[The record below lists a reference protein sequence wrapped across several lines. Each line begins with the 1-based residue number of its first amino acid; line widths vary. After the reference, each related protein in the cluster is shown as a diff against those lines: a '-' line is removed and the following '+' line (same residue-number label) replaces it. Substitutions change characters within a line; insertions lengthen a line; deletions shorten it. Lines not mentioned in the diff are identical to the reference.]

1 MADLPVR
8 PLVSRLYMADAFG
21 ESRLRRYMFTPEST
35 FFASESAIYRRN
47 VSCQSSKSAIHKAD
61 TLKNGLIVVWP
72 ESGAQSE
79 TKRASRFIPPFSV
92 DVMARWRYLAVT
104 RRNVF
109 KTRAAFHTV
118 LSAPYDGAGNVNSK
132 RKKEEG
138 DMGQLDSGNAA
149 WILTSASLVFLMTPG
164 VAFFYGG
171 MVRAKAVLNMMIMEA
186 AALSVTMV
194 IWVLWGWSI
203 AYAGTSVGGVFGDP
217 ATGFLLKDSM
227 VSDGGV
233 FTSASLN
240 SNNYPVSVDVA
251 FQSAFAMITVALIC
265 GAIAERVKYS
275 TWMIF
280 VALWITFDYAPL
292 GKRKGFGT
300 QPFRPHNV
308 PFVMLG
314 AFLLWFGWFGFNA
327 GSAFAANGTA
337 GYAWVSTSAATAAA
351 MLSWGFTEK
360 IRTGH
365 YTAMGAASGIV
376 AGLVAITPAADVVS
390 PLWAIVLGAIAG
402 VLTCLA
408 CGLKFKLGYDDSLDV
423 VGVHGVGGFTGT
435 VLIGFFG
442 EGTGLFAGG
451 DWKQLVVQL
460 IVALVAIIWSAVVT
474 GIIAFALEKTI
485 GWRVTE
491 AQEVGGIDLAD
502 QGERAYDF
510 AGTASSVLKEVK

>member
-1 MADLPVR
+1 M
-8 PLVSRLYMADAFG
+8 
-21 ESRLRRYMFTPEST
+21 
-35 FFASESAIYRRN
+35 
-47 VSCQSSKSAIHKAD
+47 
-61 TLKNGLIVVWP
+61 
-72 ESGAQSE
+72 
-79 TKRASRFIPPFSV
+79 
-92 DVMARWRYLAVT
+92 
-104 RRNVF
+104 
-109 KTRAAFHTV
+109 
-118 LSAPYDGAGNVNSK
+118 
-132 RKKEEG
+132 
-138 DMGQLDSGNAA
+138 DSGNIGFVLLCAA
-149 WILTSASLVFLMTPG
+149 FVFVMTPG
-164 VAFFYGG
+164 LAMFYGG
-171 MVRAKAVLNMMIMEA
+171 LVRKKNVVNTMMTSIFIIGIGIVMWVLFGYSLSFAPSGNAFIGDFRWLGLEGVSLTEGYTDGASIPNMVFSAFQMMFAVITPALITGAVAGRMKFKSIFVFTIFWSLIVYYPLAHMVWNGGLLSADGAISQAIGA
-186 AALSVTMV
+186 AAHDFAGGTVVHINAAVAALV
-194 IWVLWGWSI
+194 IVLI
-203 AYAGTSVGGVFGDP
+203 
-217 ATGFLLKDSM
+217 
-227 VSDGGV
+227 
-233 FTSASLN
+233 
-240 SNNYPVSVDVA
+240 
-251 FQSAFAMITVALIC
+251 I
-265 GAIAERVKYS
+265 
-275 TWMIF
+275 
-280 VALWITFDYAPL
+280 

-451 DWKQLVVQL
+451 DWRQLVVQI
-460 IVALVAIIWSAVVT
+460 IVALVAIVWSAVIT

>member
-1 MADLPVR
+1 
-8 PLVSRLYMADAFG
+8 
-21 ESRLRRYMFTPEST
+21 
-35 FFASESAIYRRN
+35 
-47 VSCQSSKSAIHKAD
+47 
-61 TLKNGLIVVWP
+61 
-72 ESGAQSE
+72 
-79 TKRASRFIPPFSV
+79 
-92 DVMARWRYLAVT
+92 
-104 RRNVF
+104 
-109 KTRAAFHTV
+109 
-118 LSAPYDGAGNVNSK
+118 
-132 RKKEEG
+132 
-138 DMGQLDSGNAA
+138 MGQLDSGNAA

-292 GKRKGFGT
+292 AHMVWNGGLLSADGAISQAIGAAAHDFAGGTVVHINAAVAALVIVLIIGKRKGFGT

-435 VLIGFFG
+435 VLIGFFLVECFGVHGRRLHRHCAYRRRLEAAGCAAHRCHRRHHLVCCCHRHHRLRSG
-442 EGTGLFAGG
+442 EDDWLACHRSPGSRRHRSCRSGRTCLRFCWYRQLCSQGG
-451 DWKQLVVQL
+451 
-460 IVALVAIIWSAVVT
+460 
-474 GIIAFALEKTI
+474 
-485 GWRVTE
+485 
-491 AQEVGGIDLAD
+491 EV
-502 QGERAYDF
+502 R
-510 AGTASSVLKEVK
+510 

>member
-1 MADLPVR
+1 
-8 PLVSRLYMADAFG
+8 
-21 ESRLRRYMFTPEST
+21 
-35 FFASESAIYRRN
+35 
-47 VSCQSSKSAIHKAD
+47 
-61 TLKNGLIVVWP
+61 
-72 ESGAQSE
+72 
-79 TKRASRFIPPFSV
+79 
-92 DVMARWRYLAVT
+92 
-104 RRNVF
+104 
-109 KTRAAFHTV
+109 
-118 LSAPYDGAGNVNSK
+118 
-132 RKKEEG
+132 
-138 DMGQLDSGNAA
+138 MGQLDSGNAA

-292 GKRKGFGT
+292 AHMVWNGGLLSADGAISQAIGAAAHDFAGGTVVHINAAVAALVIVLIIGKRKGFGT

-314 AFLLWFGWFGFNA
+314 AFLLWFGWFGFNP
-327 GSAFAANGTA
+327 GSQLA
-337 GYAWVSTSAATAAA
+337 AATTDDARAISHVFLTTNLAACA
-351 MLSWGFTEK
+351 GGFFALAVSWMKYGKPSLSLTLN
-360 IRTGH
+360 
-365 YTAMGAASGIV
+365 GIL
-376 AGLVAITPAADVVS
+376 AGLVGITAGCDMVS
-390 PLWAIVLGAIAG
+390 PFGSVIIGTICGILMIYSVEFIDRTLKIDDPVGA
-402 VLTCLA
+402 
-408 CGLKFKLGYDDSLDV
+408 SS
-423 VGVHGVGGFTGT
+423 VHGVCGFTGT
-435 VLIGFFG
+435 IL
-442 EGTGLFAGG
+442 TGLFSTSEGLFYGAGWSFLG
-451 DWKQLVVQL
+451 AQVFGALVVG
-460 IVALVAIIWSAVVT
+460 AWAAGMGFIIFKGLDKIHGLRVSKRVEEEGLDIYEHGESAY
-474 GIIAFALEKTI
+474 GA
-485 GWRVTE
+485 
-491 AQEVGGIDLAD
+491 
-502 QGERAYDF
+502 
-510 AGTASSVLKEVK
+510 

>member
-1 MADLPVR
+1 M
-8 PLVSRLYMADAFG
+8 G
-21 ESRLRRYMFTPEST
+21 
-35 FFASESAIYRRN
+35 AI
-47 VSCQSSKSAIHKAD
+47 
-61 TLKNGLIVVWP
+61 
-72 ESGAQSE
+72 
-79 TKRASRFIPPFSV
+79 
-92 DVMARWRYLAVT
+92 
-104 RRNVF
+104 
-109 KTRAAFHTV
+109 
-118 LSAPYDGAGNVNSK
+118 
-132 RKKEEG
+132 
-138 DMGQLDSGNAA
+138 DSGNTA

-171 MVRAKAVLNMMIMEA
+171 MVRAKAVLNMLMLEA
-186 AALSVTMV
+186 AALSVTMI
-194 IWVLWGWSI
+194 IWTLWGWSI
-203 AYAGTSVGGVFGDP
+203 AYAGSDIGGIFGDP
-217 ATGFLLKDSM
+217 ASGFLLKDSM
-227 VSDGGV
+227 VAQDGV
-233 FTSASLN
+233 FTATGLN
-240 SNNYPVSVDVA
+240 VA
-251 FQSAFAMITVALIC
+251 FQVAFAMITVGLIC

-280 VALWITFDYAPL
+280 VALWVTFDYAPMAHMVWNGGL
-292 GKRKGFGT
+292 LSADGAISKAIGAAAHDFAGGTVVHINAAVAALIIVLIIGKRKGFGT

-360 IRTGH
+360 IRSGH
-365 YTAMGAASGIV
+365 YTAMGAASGMV

-390 PLWAIVLGAIAG
+390 PLWAIVMGAIAG

-408 CGLKFKLGYDDSLDV
+408 CGLKFKFGYDDSLDV

-435 VLIGFFG
+435 ILIGFFG
-442 EGTGLFAGG
+442 EGTGLLAGG

-460 IVALVAIIWSAVVT
+460 VIALVAILYSAVIT
-474 GIIAFALEKTI
+474 AIIAFALEKTI